1 MSTTQPKAVYCLY
14 YAALSCLVPYMSLYY
29 QQRGMTGAQI
39 GILAGLIPLI
49 TLGSSPFWGGIADA
63 TRRHR
68 AVLLFNIAGLWLAVL
83 GLLFAGSFLT
93 LLLGVVA
100 YAIFVGPIVPL
111 VDNAV
116 MDLLG
121 ERKADY
127 GRVRAWGAVGWGLT
141 AAAMGPILQRAGLSW
156 GFYGFLVFMALC
168 WMAASQLTMGLSTV
182 RQAYSA
188 SLGVLVG
195 NGRFLLL
202 LAVAL
207 LYGIGIGVLLSYQFL
222 FLEQLGASR
231 TLMALSLTVSTLSEL
246 PFWFLGSWLL
256 RRFGISRMV
265 VLALLAT
272 ILRYFALSFMQA
284 PWLVLPISLLH
295 GPSFAILWA
304 ALVADADAAAPPGVG
319 ATAQGLVSG
328 ALFGMG
334 SALGGFVGGPT
345 YEAIGFARL
354 FALIGWLVVAA
365 LLLFLAGRL
374 IPRARRNRLLAQEK
388 S

>member
-1 MSTTQPKAVYCLY
+1 MSTTPPKAVYYLY

-29 QQRGMTGAQI
+29 QQRGLTGAQI
-39 GILAGLIPLI
+39 GVLAGLIPLI

-63 TRRHR
+63 SHRHR

-83 GLLFAGSFLT
+83 GLLFARSFAT

-111 VDNAV
+111 IDNAV

-127 GRVRAWGAVGWGLT
+127 GRVRAWGAVGWGVT
-141 AAAMGPILQRAGLSW
+141 AAAMGPILQRAGLTW

-168 WMAASQLTMGLSTV
+168 WLAASQLPMGLSTV

-188 SLGVLVG
+188 GLGVLVG

-202 LAVAL
+202 LVVAL

-256 RRFGISRMV
+256 RRFGSSRMV
-265 VLALLAT
+265 VLALFAT

-304 ALVADADAAAPPGVG
+304 ALVAGADAAAPPGMG

-328 ALFGMG
+328 ALFGLG
-334 SALGGFVGGPT
+334 SALGGFVGGPA
-345 YEAIGFARL
+345 YEVIGFARL
-354 FALIGWLVVAA
+354 FAFTGWLVVAA

-374 IPRARRNRLLAQEK
+374 IPRARRNRLLMEEG